1 MRTTRRQV
9 STNDPADFLSPF
21 RSNKQVSLLKRRF
34 FSGLCFLLATMTCAA
49 QSNTVTYQYD
59 NFRTGQNTNETT
71 LTTSNVNVN
80 QFGKLFSLFPP
91 TVKCTRSPFTCPALP
106 SRSKARIT
114 CWLSPPKTIVSMPS
128 MLT

>member
-9 STNDPADFLSPF
+9 SRTDPADFLSRF

-34 FSGLCFLLATMTCAA
+34 FSGLCFFLATMTCAA

-80 QFGKLFSLFPP
+80 QFGKLFSLP
-91 TVKCTRSPFTCPALP
+91 TDGQVYAQPLYGPG
-106 SRSKARIT
+106 
-114 CWLSPPKTIVSMPS
+114 
-128 MLT
+128 